1 MYRNKLQTIL
11 LMFPD
16 DIQCHIFIISYK
28 TFVYSSLQ
36 ELRSGFYYKAVQNCI
51 PDALSTR
58 KPVVHVMKSDS
69 YLKEDPFS

>member
-36 ELRSGFYYKAVQNCI
+36 EYREVGFI
-51 PDALSTR
+51 TR
-58 KPVVHVMKSDS
+58 QFRIV
-69 YLKEDPFS
+69 YLVL